1 MFQRFRT
8 VAATSLVLGFAIS
21 VSCSPP
27 PEEDDDDISGDTSVA
42 ATSANGATSSGSG
55 TTGTTGGATSGAVGS
70 ATSSGSGTTGASNT
84 VAVQSAVSSTT
95 SASTTSASTTGPVIG
110 GDLGVAC
117 PGIPLAGGTT
127 SGEEACVGTGYE
139 AETLPVDLVLMV
151 DTSTSMVDNQVN
163 GVTRWQLVSDAVKA
177 FVQDPDAAGIGMGI
191 GFWSWLTDADC
202 NAAKYATPVVPIADI
217 STNSG
222 DIVAA
227 IDAQVPG
234 GLTPTYP
241 ALAGAIDWAKGHAAQ
256 NPARQTVVV
265 FVTDGY
271 PTRCEPMDIPQI
283 ATLAEQSWAQAPN
296 VPVFVVGIDGTYNLD
311 QIARAG
317 GTREAFNVTNDGST
331 DRLVTA
337 LKNITTDT
345 ARCEFEIPVPPNS
358 DFQSVDTDL
367 VQVVY
372 TPSSGAAQEIP
383 KVSGY
388 AACGQSPN
396 GGWYFGGSDANG
408 KPTRVIVCPCSCAN
422 FGAGSV
428 EVALGCTPTPSVQ

>member
-1 MFQRFRT
+1 
-8 VAATSLVLGFAIS
+8 
-21 VSCSPP
+21 
-27 PEEDDDDISGDTSVA
+27 
-42 ATSANGATSSGSG
+42 
-55 TTGTTGGATSGAVGS
+55 
-70 ATSSGSGTTGASNT
+70 
-84 VAVQSAVSSTT
+84 
-95 SASTTSASTTGPVIG
+95 
-110 GDLGVAC
+110 
-117 PGIPLAGGTT
+117 
-127 SGEEACVGTGYE
+127 
-139 AETLPVDLVLMV
+139 
-151 DTSTSMVDNQVN
+151 
-163 GVTRWQLVSDAVKA
+163 
-177 FVQDPDAAGIGMGI
+177 
-191 GFWSWLTDADC
+191 
-202 NAAKYATPVVPIADI
+202 
-217 STNSG
+217 
-222 DIVAA
+222 
-227 IDAQVPG
+227 
-234 GLTPTYP
+234 
-241 ALAGAIDWAKGHAAQ
+241 
-256 NPARQTVVV
+256 VVV